1 MFKFQVKWPG
11 QVPKIQSNPTQSNP
25 IQSNPIQFNRML
37 KFQVNWP
44 SQVKP
49 SWASIE
55 DIWKII
61 EGEIPAADGLDPA
74 ADSIAPCGWNNGD
87 AASPGLGAARSEN
100 ERQIQLPI
108 HFFFLILWFDWCSF
122 RRLIYSLWNS
132 FGPWLQF
139 NSTGSNPSFNHS
151 SHRRREIL
159 LRPRLQFPPPF
170 F

>member
-25 IQSNPIQFNRML
+25 IQSNPIQSN
-37 KFQVNWP
+37 VEVS
-44 SQVKP
+44 SQLTKP
-49 SWASIE
+49 SEAKLSKYWGHLK
-55 DIWKII
+55 DNW
-61 EGEIPAADGLDPA
+61 GGN
-74 ADSIAPCGWNNGD
+74 PCGG
-87 AASPGLGAARSEN
+87 RSWSGGGFNSAVRMEQW
-100 ERQIQLPI
+100 RRGFPRAWGRPI
-108 HFFFLILWFDWCSF
+108 GKWKTNPVANPLLFLILWFDWCSF